1 MSKKDT
7 ILNNNKAVDYDLTNN
22 EKIEV
27 ASLIA
32 LISQARAAQ
41 DFIYSQIVQ
50 RVADRLNVSDKDIS
64 LNFEEIMEQGTKIAK
79 LVVKD

>member
-27 ASLIA
+27 ASLIV